1 MIKAVAEVQ
10 EVLTKE
16 KISAD
21 EFQAML
27 KGAALVTHGLGNR
40 RFHNW
45 LFRIRG
51 DQCVAMNRWVREVT
65 KPGSQDMVAHED
77 CEHCDGAG
85 CEHCDHIG
93 QVRVIYQRQR
103 SANNEKAVRYR

>member
-1 MIKAVAEVQ
+1 MIKASAEVLDVLKDEGISQ
-10 EVLTKE
+10 E
-16 KISAD
+16 
-21 EFQAML
+21 EFQSML
-27 KGAALVTHGLGNR
+27 TSAALITHGLGNR

-51 DQCVAMNRWVREVT
+51 DQCVTMNRWVREIT
-65 KPGSQDMVAHED
+65 RPSTEDMVVHED

-103 SANNEKAVRYR
+103 SANHEKAVRYR

>member
-1 MIKAVAEVQ
+1 MIKASAEVLDVLKEEGISQ
-10 EVLTKE
+10 E
-16 KISAD
+16 
-21 EFQAML
+21 EFQSML
-27 KGAALVTHGLGNR
+27 KSAALVTHGMGNR

-51 DQCVAMNRWVREVT
+51 DQCVAMNRWVREIT
-65 KPGSQDMVAHED
+65 RPSTEDMVVHED

-93 QVRVIYQRQR
+93 QVRAIYQRQR
-103 SANNEKAVRYR
+103 SVKNGKAIRYR